1 MKLPDIL
8 IIGAMK
14 AGTTSLYMD
23 LAQHPHVFFQAD
35 KEPHSL
41 CSDDVLTPD
50 GLQRYAALYAK
61 AEPGQRCC
69 DASTGYTKLPDFAGV
84 PARATQLLPAGFQAI
99 YLVRH
104 PIDRI
109 VSHHHHE
116 YFAGQAGPSIDDE
129 IRTQP
134 RYIQYSRYYDQLTP
148 WVDAI
153 GRDRILV
160 VRFEDYVER
169 RPETMER
176 ICQFLGLNA
185 AEFVDREAVA
195 YNKSQGKP
203 VLSSVWRQARESGF
217 YRRIVRPLMPSG
229 MRQAVRGLLLP
240 KAKQELP
247 KLSAEGREF
256 LRQQLAEDVGALS
269 RYLNLS
275 EPLWDGY

>member
-1 MKLPDIL
+1 MSLPSIL
-8 IIGAMK
+8 IIGSMK

-23 LAQHPHVFFQAD
+23 LAQHPAVFFQAD

-41 CSDDVLTPD
+41 CSDDVLTPA
-50 GLQRYAALYAK
+50 GLEQYAALYAK
-61 AEPGQRCC
+61 AEPGQRSC
-69 DASTGYTKLPDFAGV
+69 DASTGYTKLPDFPGV
-84 PARATQLLPAGFQAI
+84 PARATQVLPADFQAI

-109 VSHHHHE
+109 VSQHHHE
-116 YFAGQAGPSIDDE
+116 FFAGEAGPSIDDE

-134 RYIQYSRYYDQLTP
+134 RYIQYSRYYEQLAP

-153 GRDRILV
+153 GKDRILV

-169 RPETMER
+169 RPEAMER
-176 ICQFLGLNA
+176 ICQFLGLDA

-217 YRRIVRPLMPSG
+217 YRKIVRPLMPAG

-247 KLSAEGREF
+247 KLSAEGREY
-256 LRQQLAEDVGALS
+256 LRRELKGDVEALS
-269 RYLNLS
+269 RYLNLN
-275 EPLWDGY
+275 EPLWEGF